1 MRPALWAGAFAPSLS
16 CPCPQRPQP
25 VLSLQDAWSDQK
37 GQIHL
42 DAQQD
47 YQLLQA
53 QRTPQGL
60 SLLFRRPFS
69 TCDPRDY
76 LIEVGGA
83 PGFAFTAAR
92 ERASPAPA
100 PVRL

>member
-1 MRPALWAGAFAPSLS
+1 MWSEPQTPARPGPTGRAPCAVGSDL
-16 CPCPQRPQP
+16 RPQP
-25 VLSLQDAWSDQK
+25 ALSPQDAWSDEK
-37 GQIHL
+37 GQLHL

-76 LIEVGGA
+76 LIEVGAG
-83 PGFAFTAAR
+83 PGRVCTAA
-92 ERASPAPA
+92 SA
-100 PVRL
+100 PVCL